1 MDIIWD
7 ALLDTLKTLPFL
19 FGVYLL
25 IEHME
30 HHSGDK
36 LAEKLRRMGPFGAI
50 GGGLLGAIP
59 QCGFSVAAANLYSG
73 ALISPG
79 TLVAVFISTSDEAVP
94 LLISNPGAIGS
105 LWKFI
110 LIKTLI
116 AIVFGILTDIIAKAL
131 KLKKDT
137 THFEELCKDCDC
149 EHHSIW
155 VSALIHTAS
164 IALFILVIN
173 LALGFIIEKIG
184 EDNLGSVM
192 MNNSFI
198 QPFITALV
206 GFIPNCAASVVITQL
221 YISGVVSFGA
231 AIAGLST
238 GAGLGL
244 LILFKTN
251 KHFKEN
257 LLIMAL
263 IYIYSV
269 SSGVLLDI
277 MF

>member
-50 GGGLLGAIP
+50 GGGLLGAVP

-73 ALISPG
+73 GLISPG

-116 AIVFGILTDIIAKAL
+116 AIVFGIVTDVMAKAM

-137 THFEELCKDCDC
+137 AHFEELCKDCDC

-155 VSALIHTAS
+155 FSALIHTAS
-164 IALFILVIN
+164 IALFILAIN

-184 EDNLGSVM
+184 EDNLGSIM

-221 YISGVVSFGA
+221 YISGVLSFGA

-251 KHFKEN
+251 KHYKEN

-269 SSGVLLDI
+269 SSGVILDI
-277 MF
+277 LF